1 MRNGQAGE
9 SAGSAAWKLLGA
21 EAWRLLGTGRLRAA
35 AQLTAALSAIGGS
48 VPALLL
54 FCKPSDLPQPTPASI
69 AKGMHADS
77 LLGASFVMHLAESR
91 AIRMT
96 MATEHY
102 CRTAIVLRAI
112 LCHQTLSSG
121 ISC

>member
-1 MRNGQAGE
+1 MSNGQAGE

-21 EAWRLLGTGRLRAA
+21 EAWMLLGAGRLRAA

-69 AKGMHADS
+69 AKGMRAHF
-77 LLGASFVMHLAESR
+77 LLIPSSVTCLAVYR
-91 AIRMT
+91 AIFQ
-96 MATEHY
+96 H
-102 CRTAIVLRAI
+102 L
-112 LCHQTLSSG
+112 LHSQL
-121 ISC
+121 

>member
-1 MRNGQAGE
+1 MSNGQAGE

-54 FCKPSDLPQPTPASI
+54 FCKPSDLPQPTPASV
-69 AKGMHADS
+69 AKGMHAHS
-77 LLGASFVMHLAESR
+77 LFTLFTVTCLAVYR
-91 AIRMT
+91 AI
-96 MATEHY
+96 Y
-102 CRTAIVLRAI
+102 QCLFQSTAIE
-112 LCHQTLSSG
+112 HP
-121 ISC
+121 

>member
-1 MRNGQAGE
+1 MSNGQAGE

-54 FCKPSDLPQPTPASI
+54 FCKPSEPTPASV
-69 AKGMHADS
+69 AKGMHAHS
-77 LLGASFVMHLAESR
+77 LFTLFTVTCLAVYR
-91 AIRMT
+91 AI
-96 MATEHY
+96 Y
-102 CRTAIVLRAI
+102 QCLFQSTAIE
-112 LCHQTLSSG
+112 HP
-121 ISC
+121 